1 MTEEISSYFRVDG
14 DALPDPNAAP
24 QLVRMD
30 DTAAFDLAPGVRARP
45 VFGTNLLVNHVYFD
59 AHAEAPL
66 HQHPEEQ
73 AGTVLQGEL
82 EFEIGGE
89 TLRVRPGE
97 VYVIPPNVLHAA
109 RTYGAPA
116 VALDIFSPPRSG
128 FRELWEQAQHTG
140 A

>member
-1 MTEEISSYFRVDG
+1 MTEETSSYFRVDD
-14 DALPDPNAAP
+14 DALPDPNTAP
-24 QLVRMD
+24 QHVRMD
-30 DTAAFDLAPGVRARP
+30 DTADFPLAPGVRARP

-59 AHAEAPL
+59 PHAEAPL
-66 HQHPEEQ
+66 HKHPEEQ

-89 TLRVRPGE
+89 TIRVRPGE

-109 RTYGAPA
+109 RTHDAPA

-128 FRELWEQAQHTG
+128 FRELWEQAQG
-140 A
+140 AD